1 VQHVVVNTPN
11 AVGTVPKGD
20 TAGVLP
26 MRNVFALTIVTGL
39 ALTGLANATQSAPND
54 KVSACQNEARAGY
67 ALAWRMEP
75 SLRPSIKEHRKRM
88 SDACAAFVAG
98 KSSSTAALSQCLRE
112 TSSGPAHVQRARNQD
127 HAHIAR
133 QRDLCRDLAG
143 TGRANPPPQ

>member
-1 VQHVVVNTPN
+1 
-11 AVGTVPKGD
+11 
-20 TAGVLP
+20 

-39 ALTGLANATQSAPND
+39 ALTGLANAAQTAPKD

-75 SLRPSIKEHRKRM
+75 SLRPSIEEHRKRM

-98 KSSSTAALSQCLRE
+98 KASSTAALSRCLRE

-133 QRDLCRDLAG
+133 QRELCRDLAG
-143 TGRANPPPQ
+143 TGRANPPLQ

>member
-1 VQHVVVNTPN
+1 
-11 AVGTVPKGD
+11 
-20 TAGVLP
+20 